1 MTSRGVPFELTE
13 PIPGVRLVTEPMPHV
28 RSVSI
33 GLWIDVGSRDESDE
47 IAGADHFL
55 EHMLFKGT
63 EKRTARDI
71 ANTFDAIGGE
81 INAYSAREHTCCYAR
96 VLGSDLPL
104 AVDVLCDMFRN
115 AVLREEDFDSEKKV
129 ILEEI
134 RMAADVPEDR
144 VHDLFSETAWPAHP
158 LGRSVLGTSD
168 TVGALTRDRL
178 ADFYHAGYTSDRLVV
193 AVAGDV
199 NTEAITKLLLDALEP
214 GSNRRRRTPGETPVF
229 GGPRAAYETRPSE
242 QVNVVLGF
250 EAMGRKDPDR
260 YALSVLSVLY
270 GGGMSSRLFQEV
282 REKRGLAYSVYSHE
296 HLHLESG
303 TFTIYVG
310 TQESTVEE
318 VVRIVREEAK
328 KVADGQVTDEEVERA
343 KGHLRGGLVLG
354 MDDPGGR
361 MSRLGRSEL
370 LHGEVLTVD
379 ELLDRV
385 DGVSTEDV
393 GRVAKRIF
401 AGGGAA
407 LACVG
412 PVEKGALD
420 FAVEPLA

>member
-1 MTSRGVPFELTE
+1 MTSRVVPFELSE
-13 PIPGVRLVTEPMPHV
+13 PVPGIRLVTEPMPHV

-33 GLWIDVGSRDESDE
+33 GLWIDVGSRDEPDE

-63 EKRTARDI
+63 ERRTARDI
-71 ANTFDAIGGE
+71 ANTFDAVGGE

-96 VLGSDLPL
+96 VLGSDLPV

-115 AVLREEDFDSEKKV
+115 AVLRGEDFESEKKV

-144 VHDLFSETAWPAHP
+144 VHDLFSETAWPGHP
-158 LGRSVLGTSD
+158 LGRSVLGTSQ
-168 TVGALTRDRL
+168 TVGGLTRDRL
-178 ADFYHAGYTSDRLVV
+178 AAFFHEGYVSDRLVV

-199 NTEAITKLLLDALEP
+199 DTAAVAKLLVDGIEP
-214 GSNRRRRTPGETPVF
+214 GTAPHRRTPGDTPAF
-229 GGPRAAYETRPSE
+229 GGPRAAYEKRPSE

-296 HLHLESG
+296 HLHLETG

-318 VVRIVREEAK
+318 VLRIVRDEAA
-328 KVADGQVTDEEVERA
+328 KVVAGDLTDEEVERA

-385 DGVSTEDV
+385 DGVSTSDV

-412 PVEKGALD
+412 PVDEGSLD

>member
-1 MTSRGVPFELTE
+1 
-13 PIPGVRLVTEPMPHV
+13 MPHV

-33 GLWIDVGSRDESDE
+33 GLWIDVGSRDEPDE

-63 EKRTARDI
+63 ERRSAQDI
-71 ANTFDAIGGE
+71 ANAFDAVGGE
-81 INAYSAREHTCCYAR
+81 VNAYSAREHTCCYAR

-104 AVDVLCDMFRN
+104 AVDVLGDMFRN
-115 AVLREEDFDSEKKV
+115 AVLRESDVASERNV

-134 RMAADVPEDR
+134 RMAADVPEER
-144 VHDLFSETAWPAHP
+144 VHDLFAQTAWPEQA
-158 LGRSVLGTSD
+158 LGRPVIGWAE
-168 TVGALTRDRL
+168 TVGALSRDRL
-178 ADFYHAGYTSDRLVV
+178 HAFYRDGYVSDRLVV
-193 AVAGDV
+193 AAAGDV
-199 NTEAITKLLLDALEP
+199 THEALAGLLREVLADGNSP
-214 GSNRRRRTPGETPVF
+214 VRRVAGVPATF
-229 GGPRAAYETRPSE
+229 GGPRAAYDTRSSE
-242 QVNVVLGF
+242 QVHLVIGY
-250 EAMGRKDPDR
+250 EGMGRKDPDR

-296 HLHLESG
+296 HLHLETG
-303 TFTIYVG
+303 TFTVYAG
-310 TQESTVEE
+310 TQDSTAAE
-318 VVRIVREEAK
+318 VLRIVREEASK
-328 KVADGQVTDEEVERA
+328 LASGEATDEEVERA

-370 LHGEVLTVD
+370 MHGEVLTVD
-379 ELLDRV
+379 ELLGRV
-385 DGVSTEDV
+385 DAVTTEEV
-393 GRVAKRIF
+393 GRLAKRVF
-401 AGGGAA
+401 AGGGAV

-412 PVEKGALD
+412 PVSDGALD

>member
-1 MTSRGVPFELTE
+1 
-13 PIPGVRLVTEPMPHV
+13 MPHV
-28 RSVSI
+28 RSMSI
-33 GLWIDVGSRDESDE
+33 GLWIDVGSRDEPDE
-47 IAGADHFL
+47 IAGAAHFL
-55 EHMLFKGT
+55 EHMVFKGT
-63 EKRTARDI
+63 ERRTARDI

-115 AVLREEDFDSEKKV
+115 AALREDDFSSEKRV
-129 ILEEI
+129 VLEEI
-134 RMAADVPEDR
+134 HMAADVPEDR
-144 VHDLFSETAWPAHP
+144 VHDLFAETAWPAHP
-158 LGRSVLGTSD
+158 LGRPVLGTSE
-168 TVGALTRDRL
+168 TVGGLTRDRL
-178 ADFYHAGYTSDRLVV
+178 ADFYRNGYVPDRLIV
-193 AVAGDV
+193 AAAGDV
-199 NTEAITKLLLDALEP
+199 TNEALTELLVDALEP
-214 GSNRRRRTPGETPVF
+214 GMSPVRRSPGDHPVF
-229 GGPRAAYETRPSE
+229 GAPRAAYESRPSE

-250 EAMGRKDPDR
+250 EGISRLDPDR

-296 HLHLESG
+296 HLHLETG
-303 TFTIYVG
+303 TFTVYVG
-310 TQESTVEE
+310 TQESSAGE
-318 VVRIVREEAK
+318 VLRIARDEAA
-328 KVADGQVTDEEVERA
+328 KVAAGEATDEEVERA

-379 ELLDRV
+379 ELLARV
-385 DGVSTEDV
+385 EAVSIEDV
-393 GRVAKRIF
+393 GRVAKRVF
-401 AGGGAA
+401 AGDGAV

-412 PVEKGALD
+412 PVEEGSLD

>member
-1 MTSRGVPFELTE
+1 VSSRVVPFELSE
-13 PIPGVRLVTEPMPHV
+13 PVPGVRLVAEPMPHV

-33 GLWIDVGSRDESDE
+33 GMWIDVGSRDETDD

-63 EKRTARDI
+63 DRRTARDI

-115 AVLREEDFDSEKKV
+115 AVLRQEDFESEKRV

-144 VHDLFSETAWPAHP
+144 VHDLFSETSWPAHP
-158 LGRSVLGTSD
+158 LGRSVLGTAD
-168 TVGALTRDRL
+168 TVGSLTRDRL
-178 ADFYHAGYTSDRLVV
+178 NAFYHEGYTSDRLVV

-199 NTEAITKLLLDALEP
+199 DTGALSKLLVDALEP
-214 GSNRRRRTPGETPVF
+214 GAARRRRTAGETPAF
-229 GGPRAAYETRPSE
+229 GATRAAYETRPSE

-296 HLHLESG
+296 HLHLETG

-310 TQESTVEE
+310 TQESTVDE
-318 VVRIVREEAK
+318 VLRIVRDEAT
-328 KVADGQVTDEEVERA
+328 KVVGGEVTDEEVERA

-393 GRVAKRIF
+393 ARVAKRIF

-412 PVEKGALD
+412 PVENGSLD

>member
-1 MTSRGVPFELTE
+1 
-13 PIPGVRLVTEPMPHV
+13 MPHV

-63 EKRTARDI
+63 ERRTAREI

-115 AVLREEDFDSEKKV
+115 AVLRDDDFESEKRV

-144 VHDLFSETAWPAHP
+144 VHDLFSETAWPGHP
-158 LGRSVLGTSD
+158 LGRSVLGTAD
-168 TVGALTRDRL
+168 TVGSLTRDRL
-178 ADFYHAGYTSDRLVV
+178 ASFYREGYTSDRLVV
-193 AVAGDV
+193 SVAGDV
-199 NTEAITKLLLDALEP
+199 NSGAITELLVDALEP
-214 GSNRRRRTPGETPVF
+214 GATLRRRTPGDTPAF
-229 GGPRAAYETRPSE
+229 GTTRAAYETRPSE

-296 HLHLESG
+296 HLHLETG

-310 TQESTVEE
+310 TQESTVDE
-318 VVRIVREEAK
+318 VLRIVRDEAT
-328 KVADGQVTDEEVERA
+328 KVISGEVTEEEVERA

-393 GRVAKRIF
+393 ARVAKRIF

-412 PVEKGALD
+412 PVEKGSLD